1 VSKNEKNKKNLIDK
15 LVSVTILVLTLFFVI
30 CTVGLNLLGDMKKDD
45 NNYASRYNS
54 YTSVSVH
61 FYDVTTTSDEYDK
74 LKEYC
79 NSYVKDDDTTIV
91 LDNDIDTKEGYYID
105 NNGISTDNKDD
116 TLYETGPIYF
126 QDKMLMRYLNEKG
139 EMKVVASEIIHKN
152 EGDDEINTYNIDSMS
167 SIFGAE
173 QKKTSISEN
182 DIDENSINED
192 SYLKD
197 LSEIFLEI
205 INKSYDNIDSQL
217 KIKAMHYFTED
228 GYNSIIN
235 NAKALNVKDRDI
247 SVNFIEA
254 GKSSLEID
262 TKDRIIM
269 QLKVNNKKN
278 IVYTTIIIKLNDK
291 QKIFDIDVI

>member
-1 VSKNEKNKKNLIDK
+1 
-15 LVSVTILVLTLFFVI
+15 
-30 CTVGLNLLGDMKKDD
+30 
-45 NNYASRYNS
+45 
-54 YTSVSVH
+54 
-61 FYDVTTTSDEYDK
+61 
-74 LKEYC
+74 
-79 NSYVKDDDTTIV
+79 
-91 LDNDIDTKEGYYID
+91 
-105 NNGISTDNKDD
+105 
-116 TLYETGPIYF
+116 
-126 QDKMLMRYLNEKG
+126 MRYLNEKG
-139 EMKVVASEIIHKN
+139 EMKVVTSEIIHKN
-152 EGDDEINTYNIDSMS
+152 EGNDEINTYNIDSMS
-167 SIFGAE
+167 SIFGTE

-217 KIKAMHYFTED
+217 KVKAMHYFTED

-269 QLKVNNKKN
+269 QLKVNSKKN